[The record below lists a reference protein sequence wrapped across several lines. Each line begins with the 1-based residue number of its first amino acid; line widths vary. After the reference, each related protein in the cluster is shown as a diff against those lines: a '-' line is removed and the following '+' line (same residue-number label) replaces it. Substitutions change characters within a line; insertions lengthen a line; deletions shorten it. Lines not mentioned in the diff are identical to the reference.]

1 MKQLYDLKIS
11 TSKFI
16 FQNKRA
22 KTAFKLSKYKKKDLS
37 KVK

>member
-22 KTAFKLSKYKKKDLS
+22 KTAFKLSKYKKKTCQ
-37 KVK
+37 K